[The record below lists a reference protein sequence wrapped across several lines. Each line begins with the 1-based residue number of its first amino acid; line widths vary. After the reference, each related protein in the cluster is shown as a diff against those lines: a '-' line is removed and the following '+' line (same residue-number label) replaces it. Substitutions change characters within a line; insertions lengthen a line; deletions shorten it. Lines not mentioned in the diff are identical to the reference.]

1 MAPKIID
8 LDGWLENTAAGQY
21 ARAWQQAQFD
31 AVVADLFG
39 FQALQ
44 IGALSLQG
52 LQENRI
58 QHRWRAAT
66 VEAVAPC
73 EGAASAHTYDFITA
87 PEALPFADHQLDLI
101 VMPHTLESCHQPHA
115 ALREAARVLRPEGK
129 LIITGFNPAR
139 FWGVRPKAQQM
150 PWGKAIGYWRLRDWL
165 QLLEL
170 DIHASRSGCY
180 LPALRSAQWLHRLA
194 WIDRLSDR
202 HLSFL
207 AGIYFIVATKHI
219 QGARLL
225 EPEWR
230 SAKLNLKP
238 LPLASAPSRTQSK
251 TQRQSPPQHP
261 HNDS

>member
-1 MAPKIID
+1 MR
-8 LDGWLENTAAGQY
+8 Q
-21 ARAWQQAQFD
+21 WQQAQLD

-52 LQENRI
+52 LQESRI
-58 QHRWRAAT
+58 QHRWRAALPSQC
-66 VEAVAPC
+66 AASVAPHN
-73 EGAASAHTYDFITA
+73 ASDYHLITT
-87 PEALPFADHQLDLI
+87 PEALPFAENQLDLI
-101 VMPHTLESCHQPHA
+101 LMPHTLESCHQPHA

-139 FWGVRPKAQQM
+139 FLGVCPKAKQM
-150 PWGKAIGYWRLRDWL
+150 PWGKPMGYWRLRDWL
-165 QLLEL
+165 QLLNL
-170 DIHASRSGCY
+170 DIHETRSGCY
-180 LPALRSAQWLHRLA
+180 LPAINSAQWLHRLE
-194 WIDRLSDR
+194 WVDRLADK

-219 QGARLL
+219 PGARLL

-230 SAKLNLKP
+230 SAKLNLKN
-238 LPLASAPSRTQSK
+238 LPLASAPSHTQSK
-251 TQRQSPPQHP
+251 THCQSPPQRP